1 MTMVATM
8 LTKRTRADADRCG
21 SSVPPRSPWIPRV
34 VVDPDLACDLH
45 RHGLS
50 DKIAQVTVAH
60 RPGFERPSV
69 EHEAVT
75 QPAVSAGRLRSRW
88 CDVVAAERDRP
99 IGIVECRRRDVLDGD
114 LDPVEVGGEPGR
126 QGADRVGH
134 DPFEPVGA
142 ACPEAIHRSA
152 AAVAQGSAMT
162 SVAVGHAPERS
173 PDRARR
179 RWLPDTC

>member
-1 MTMVATM
+1 M
-8 LTKRTRADADRCG
+8 
-21 SSVPPRSPWIPRV
+21 
-34 VVDPDLACDLH
+34 
-45 RHGLS
+45 
-50 DKIAQVTVAH
+50 AH

-69 EHEAVT
+69 EHEAVREPT
-75 QPAVSAGRLRSRW
+75 VAVGPLRGRWR
-88 CDVVAAERDRP
+88 DVVAAEWDRT
-99 IGIVECRRRDVLDGD
+99 IGIVWCRGRDVLDGD
-114 LDPVEVGGEPGR
+114 LDPVEVGGEPGW

-134 DPFEPVGA
+134 DPFEAAGA
-142 ACPEAIHRSA
+142 ARPEAVHRSA